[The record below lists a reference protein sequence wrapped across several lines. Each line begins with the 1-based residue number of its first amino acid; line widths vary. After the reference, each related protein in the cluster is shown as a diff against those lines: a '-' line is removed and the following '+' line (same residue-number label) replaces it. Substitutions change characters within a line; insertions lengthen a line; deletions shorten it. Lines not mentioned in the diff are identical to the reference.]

1 MLPSSYV
8 FEALGTQWEIA
19 TSQSIPPELI
29 ETINVRIDIFDKAYS
44 RFRADSLVTKMSKRA
59 GSYVFPNDVMLLLDF
74 YRELYDITDGKVT
87 PLIGKALELSGYD
100 AEYSFSEKQ
109 QEPVPVWNDVLQV
122 DGNILT
128 TTQPIVLDVGAAG
141 KGYLV
146 DIIGSLLDQHDI
158 TDYVVDASGDL
169 LHKGSIENRVG
180 LEHPFQKDT
189 VIGVIDVQNRSLC
202 ASAINRRSWGE
213 GMHHVFDPDTVQPV
227 SEIVATWVV
236 TDTAM
241 IADGLATALFFTDP
255 ELLSKQYDFEYVRMN
270 KDGAIDYNHSF
281 SGELF

>member
-1 MLPSSYV
+1 MLPSSHV

-19 TSQSIPPELI
+19 TSRPISPELI
-29 ETINVRIDIFDKAYS
+29 ETINARIDMFDITYS
-44 RFRADSLVTKMSKRA
+44 RFRADSLVTIVSKSA

-109 QEPVPVWNDVLQV
+109 QESVPVWDDVLQI

-128 TTQPIVLDVGAAG
+128 TTQPIVLDVGAVG